1 MIWARLK
8 SYFEASLAGL
18 TQPTRSDWIF
28 ALRTVSAGLI
38 ALLLAYA
45 LNSNTRNGR

>member
-1 MIWARLK
+1 MTWARLK
-8 SYFEASLAGL
+8 AYFDTSLAGL

-38 ALLLAYA
+38 ALLAAYA
-45 LNSNTRNGR
+45 LKLAHPQ